1 MLPLYPDLPTTA
13 TAFWVGIVVAVVHYV
28 LRRRVV
34 ELFGVGFGLIVAG
47 SAVQWWGQGIVAA
60 FGLWM
65 GTAGISYLVVSA
77 IVLVLKAVQY
87 SANILSRTVVHTAQE
102 HQGQRLLE
110 CRCTCQ

>member
-1 MLPLYPDLPTTA
+1 MLPLYPEIPITA
-13 TAFWVGIVVAVVHYV
+13 MAFWVGIVVAVVHYI

-34 ELFGVGFGLIVAG
+34 ELFGTGFGLIVAG

-77 IVLVLKAVQY
+77 IILVLKAVQY
-87 SANILSRTVVHTAQE
+87 SADVLSRTVVHTAQE

>member
-13 TAFWVGIVVAVVHYV
+13 TAFWVGIVVAIVHYI

-60 FGLWM
+60 FGLWI
-65 GTAGISYLVVSA
+65 GTAGVSYLVVSA
-77 IVLVLKAVQY
+77 IILVLKAVQY

>member
-13 TAFWVGIVVAVVHYV
+13 TAFWVGIVIAAVHYIV
-28 LRRRVV
+28 RRKVV
-34 ELFGVGFGLIVAG
+34 ELFGTGFGLIVAG
-47 SAVQWWGQGIVAA
+47 SVVQWWGQGVIAA

-77 IVLVLKAVQY
+77 IILVLKAVQY
-87 SANILSRTVVHTAQE
+87 SADVLSRVVVHTAQDP
-102 HQGQRLLE
+102 QGQRLLE